1 MQQDR
6 SFDDLIDE
14 LRSLRIRQDD
24 IIAELAALNNTA
36 GRHQAANHEERN
48 ENEEQ
53 AEPAHGLRR
62 GDRVRIKNRVRK
74 PATAGANWSEARE
87 RLATV
92 TRATDEQVFV
102 TTDNGTKTWR
112 APNNLRLI

>member
-1 MQQDR
+1 MQNR
-6 SFDDLIDE
+6 KFDELIDE
-14 LRSLRIRQDD
+14 LRALRIRQDD
-24 IIAELAALNNTA
+24 IIAELEEVNRAAT
-36 GRHQAANHEERN
+36 RHQAANEGGPI

-53 AEPAHGLRR
+53 AEPANGLRR

-74 PATAGANWSEARE
+74 PATAGASWSEPRE

-92 TRATDEQVFV
+92 TRITPEQIFI

>member
-1 MQQDR
+1 MQNR
-6 SFDDLIDE
+6 KFNELIDE
-14 LRSLRIRQDD
+14 LRALRIRQDD
-24 IIAELAALNNTA
+24 IIAELEEVNRAAT
-36 GRHQAANHEERN
+36 RHQAANEGGGPN

-53 AEPAHGLRR
+53 AEPANGLRR
-62 GDRVRIKNRVRK
+62 GDRVRK
-74 PATAGANWSEARE
+74 PATAGASWSESRE

-92 TRATDEQVFV
+92 TRITPEQIFV